1 MIQQI
6 TIIGTGLI
14 GGSLALALKRSG
26 FTGRMVGC
34 DRPQVLASAIANH
47 VVDVAEPDAL
57 LACAGSQLVVLATP
71 VGSII
76 DFIEKLGPVLSPD
89 CLITDTGSTKV
100 EIAARAKQVF
110 GESATKRFLPGHP
123 IAGRAH
129 GGIEHADAELF
140 TGATWVLTPQGGAS
154 DAVRPEFTRSPHAEF
169 IRLLEALGARVV
181 MLTPDRHDRLVAY
194 TSHLPQMLAT
204 ALAACVMEGV
214 GDDPARE
221 LLSGRALED
230 MTRIAASPYAM
241 WRDIALTNGRNLHD
255 VLLQLEQHLAHI
267 RENLRTR
274 ELQEE
279 FERAHQLFEP
289 FKPKDDFDPPKF

>member
-14 GGSLALALKRSG
+14 GGSLALALRRSG
-26 FTGRMVGC
+26 FTGRIIGC
-34 DRPQVLASAIANH
+34 DRPQVLADPQLNLALDS
-47 VVDVAEPDAL
+47 AEPDPL
-57 LACAGSQLVVLATP
+57 LACAQSQLIVLATP
-71 VGSII
+71 VGAII
-76 DFIEKLGPVLSPD
+76 DLIEKLGPLLPPD

-100 EIAARAKQVF
+100 EIASRAKQVF
-110 GESATKRFLPGHP
+110 GDCASRRFLSGHP
-123 IAGRAH
+123 MAGTAQA
-129 GGIEHADAELF
+129 GIEHADAELF

-154 DAVRPEFTRSPHAEF
+154 DAVRPEFTRSLHGEF
-169 IRLLEALGARVV
+169 MLLLEAIGAKVV
-181 MLTPDRHDRLVAY
+181 MLTPERHDRIVAY
-194 TSHLPQMLAT
+194 TSHLPQMVAT
-204 ALAACVMEGV
+204 ALAACVMDGV
-214 GDDPARE
+214 GEDSARE
-221 LLSGRALED
+221 LLSARALAD
-230 MTRIAASPYAM
+230 MTRIASSPYAM
-241 WRDIALTNGRNLHD
+241 WRDIALTNTKNLHD